1 MSSIASELQAKLE
14 RLSPQRQAEVADF
27 VDYLLSKEQPKPRT
41 KMKLDWVG
49 CLQDLRDQYTSV
61 ELQKEAN
68 RWREENA
75 IVSCEEDAIAD

>member
-1 MSSIASELQAKLE
+1 MNTSLSELQTKIE
-14 RLSPQRQAEVADF
+14 QLSPEQQAEVISL
-27 VDYLLSKEQPKPRT
+27 VESLINQSPPKPRQ
-41 KMKLDWVG
+41 KMKMDWAG

-75 IVSCEEDAIAD
+75 IVKHE

>member
-1 MSSIASELQAKLE
+1 MNTSLSELQTKIE
-14 RLSPQRQAEVADF
+14 RLSPEQQAEVANL
-27 VDYLLSKEQPKPRT
+27 VDSLLRDVQPKPRPRM
-41 KMKLDWVG
+41 KMDWAG

-75 IVSCEEDAIAD
+75 IAKYE